1 MAQAI
6 YIGYSS
12 VGAEITFNTILTD
25 INLIKRDLYNAFY
38 TRVGERV
45 MRPELGCKI
54 WDYLFNQGPNIQQLI
69 YDEVLRIVNLDPRTT
84 LLNANLITYQYG
96 VRVEILLQES
106 STNQTFN
113 MLVDFNTQQSQTDGN
128 LSINSY

>member
-1 MAQAI
+1 MTQAI